1 MMTNVW
7 KSKELGKRT
16 KMRLFNSNVKT
27 VLLYGSETWRTT
39 KSITQ
44 KLQAFINK
52 CLRRILGIKW
62 MDMVSND
69 ELRNRS
75 GQQPLAED
83 LTRREWRWIGHTLRK
98 PTASITRQALIWNPQ
113 GKRKRGRPRNTW
125 RRDLEAEARQTGFS
139 WSQLERV
146 AQDRVRWR
154 ELVGD
159 LCSRRSDGL

>member
-83 LTRREWRWIGHTLRK
+83 LTRRKWRWIGHTLRK
-98 PTASITRQALIWNPQ
+98 PTTSITRQALKWNPQ
-113 GKRKRGRPRNTW
+113 GKRRKGKT
-125 RRDLEAEARQTGFS
+125 T
-139 WSQLERV
+139 
-146 AQDRVRWR
+146 
-154 ELVGD
+154 
-159 LCSRRSDGL
+159 